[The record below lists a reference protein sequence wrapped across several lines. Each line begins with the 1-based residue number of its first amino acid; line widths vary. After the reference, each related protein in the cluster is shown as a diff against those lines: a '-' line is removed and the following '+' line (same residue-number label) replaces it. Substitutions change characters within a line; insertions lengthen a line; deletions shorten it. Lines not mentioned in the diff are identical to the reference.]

1 MSKLYKTYFDD
12 ELLNTTN
19 DKYALKLLSF
29 QLYEALMYLGHAN
42 FRCYAIMKRPEK
54 EKSIKELVR
63 KLNKDHYVDDEF
75 VRFIDDVYEHKKL
88 IVKTMKRLKPYT
100 TDDVSTKVI
109 KKTKLLIRE
118 LNEYTHNY
126 YGSCSGCDTLQ
137 CIQDYDLSKIPDE
150 DQVKEYMQ
158 LSLHL
163 LQHMKQFT
171 GDECLHC
178 GKDTPLYCEKCYQDL
193 ISKNAELQLEI
204 EELRKE
210 VNEENKRCM
219 LLAIEKQ
226 DLIENSIPKQ
236 VIRDKIEE
244 LRSKIADVF
253 NKYGNSKEYYDLI
266 NEMKTLEQLL

>member
-1 MSKLYKTYFDD
+1 MPKLYKTYFDD
-12 ELLNTTN
+12 ELLITTN

-126 YGSCSGCDTLQ
+126 YGN
-137 CIQDYDLSKIPDE
+137 IF
-150 DQVKEYMQ
+150 V
-158 LSLHL
+158 
-163 LQHMKQFT
+163 
-171 GDECLHC
+171 
-178 GKDTPLYCEKCYQDL
+178 
-193 ISKNAELQLEI
+193 
-204 EELRKE
+204 
-210 VNEENKRCM
+210 
-219 LLAIEKQ
+219 
-226 DLIENSIPKQ
+226 
-236 VIRDKIEE
+236 
-244 LRSKIADVF
+244 
-253 NKYGNSKEYYDLI
+253 GNFE
-266 NEMKTLEQLL
+266 